1 MGRSELVAELK
12 ELRKTSGH
20 KPVSKMKVTDISV
33 EIERLKNRTANTP
46 AVASYSAEKSTPS
59 KMELKEKDVKK
70 AKDGEY
76 EKVLSK
82 GVTQKE
88 KGAVAK
94 PTVVE
99 KKVMVKKAE
108 KMPVKKSKKVLE
120 PVGEGDSE

>member
-1 MGRSELVAELK
+1 MRKELVAELK
-12 ELRKTSGH
+12 ELRKSSGH

-82 GVTQKE
+82 GVTQKGN
-88 KGAVAK
+88 KAVGK

-99 KKVMVKKAE
+99 KKVMVKKGE

-120 PVGEGDSE
+120 AVEEGDSE